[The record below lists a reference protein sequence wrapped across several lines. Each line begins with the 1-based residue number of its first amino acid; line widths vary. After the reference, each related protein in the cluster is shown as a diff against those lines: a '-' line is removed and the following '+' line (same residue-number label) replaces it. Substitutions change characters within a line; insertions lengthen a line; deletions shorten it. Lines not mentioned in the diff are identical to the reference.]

1 MQTIATS
8 FRIVAASRGIV
19 KKTISSSTRR
29 YLASIPLDDYDDINS
44 KPTLHKLFNPT
55 EDHVALREM
64 VRSFTE
70 REVEPQALEHNRSE
84 TFNIDL
90 FRKFGS
96 NSGGMGILGL
106 TVPSSVGGLDL
117 DATAVSIVHE
127 ELSYSGKL
135 RKTLFVH
142 IICTFHISYAYLM
155 IHTSFQTTDPALCLS
170 YLAHSILL
178 ANNLAVNGSDAQLA
192 HFMPRYVHHEVFLFC
207 I

>member
-1 MQTIATS
+1 MQRIATS
-8 FRIVAASRGIV
+8 FRIAAASRGIA
-19 KKTISSSTRR
+19 KRTTSSSTRR

-96 NSGGMGILGL
+96 NNGGMGILGL
-106 TVPSSVGGLDL
+106 TVPEEFGGTGL

-127 ELSYSGKL
+127 ELSYSGESNVW
-135 RKTLFVH
+135 RVFVH
-142 IICTFHISYAYLM
+142 IICTCKSDDTL
-155 IHTSFQTTDPALCLS
+155 SFQ
-170 YLAHSILL
+170 
-178 ANNLAVNGSDAQLA
+178 Q
-192 HFMPRYVHHEVFLFC
+192 
-207 I
+207 

>member
-1 MQTIATS
+1 MQTMASS
-8 FRIVAASRGIV
+8 FRIAASRGIA
-19 KKTISSSTRR
+19 KKTTSTRR
-29 YLASIPLDDYDDINS
+29 YFASISPLDDYNDINNT

-96 NSGGMGILGL
+96 NNGGMGILGL
-106 TVPSSVGGLDL
+106 TVPEEFGGTGL

-127 ELSYSGKL
+127 ELSYSGE
-135 RKTLFVH
+135 
-142 IICTFHISYAYLM
+142 
-155 IHTSFQTTDPALCLS
+155 
-170 YLAHSILL
+170 SI
-178 ANNLAVNGSDAQLA
+178 V
-192 HFMPRYVHHEVFLFC
+192 
-207 I
+207 

>member
-1 MQTIATS
+1 MTTS
-8 FRIVAASRGIV
+8 FRIAAASRGIV
-19 KKTISSSTRR
+19 KKTISSSTIRR
-29 YLASIPLDDYDDINS
+29 YFASIPLDDYDDINS

-70 REVEPQALEHNRSE
+70 REVAPQALEHNRSE

-96 NSGGMGILGL
+96 DGGMGILGL
-106 TVPSSVGGLDL
+106 TVPEEFGGTGL

-135 RKTLFVH
+135 RKLVLRISCALLYIPHTLLFTKQIPH
-142 IICTFHISYAYLM
+142 YA
-155 IHTSFQTTDPALCLS
+155 
-170 YLAHSILL
+170 
-178 ANNLAVNGSDAQLA
+178 
-192 HFMPRYVHHEVFLFC
+192 
-207 I
+207 

>member
-1 MQTIATS
+1 MQTMTTS
-8 FRIVAASRGIV
+8 FRIAAASRGVV
-19 KKTISSSTRR
+19 KKTISSSTIRR
-29 YLASIPLDDYDDINS
+29 YFASVSSLEDYDDINS

-70 REVEPQALEHNRSE
+70 REVEPQAMEHNRSE

-96 NSGGMGILGL
+96 DGGMGILGV
-106 TVPSSVGGLDL
+106 TVPEEFGGTGL

-135 RKTLFVH
+135 RKLVLR
-142 IICTFHISYAYLM
+142 ISCVLLRISY
-155 IHTSFQTTDPALCLS
+155 I
-170 YLAHSILL
+170 
-178 ANNLAVNGSDAQLA
+178 
-192 HFMPRYVHHEVFLFC
+192 
-207 I
+207 

>member
-1 MQTIATS
+1 MQTMTTS
-8 FRIVAASRGIV
+8 FRIAAASRGVV
-19 KKTISSSTRR
+19 KKTISSSTIRR
-29 YLASIPLDDYDDINS
+29 YFASVSSLEDYDDINS

-64 VRSFTE
+64 VRSFTQ

-106 TVPSSVGGLDL
+106 TVPEEFGGTGL

-135 RKTLFVH
+135 RKLVLR
-142 IICTFHISYAYLM
+142 ISCVLLRISY
-155 IHTSFQTTDPALCLS
+155 I
-170 YLAHSILL
+170 
-178 ANNLAVNGSDAQLA
+178 
-192 HFMPRYVHHEVFLFC
+192 
-207 I
+207 

>member
-8 FRIVAASRGIV
+8 FRIATRRGIA
-19 KKTISSSTRR
+19 KKTISSSTRG
-29 YLASIPLDDYDDINS
+29 YFASISSLDDYDDINS

-70 REVEPQALEHNRSE
+70 REVEPQALEYNRSE

-96 NSGGMGILGL
+96 DGGMGILGL
-106 TVPSSVGGLDL
+106 TVPEEFGGLDL

-127 ELSYSGKL
+127 ELSYSGKSN
-135 RKTLFVH
+135 TLDSFCAYH
-142 IICTFHISYAYLM
+142 MYLYAYLM
-155 IHTSFQTTDPALCLS
+155 IYTLFKQQIQH
-170 YLAHSILL
+170 
-178 ANNLAVNGSDAQLA
+178 
-192 HFMPRYVHHEVFLFC
+192 YV
-207 I
+207 